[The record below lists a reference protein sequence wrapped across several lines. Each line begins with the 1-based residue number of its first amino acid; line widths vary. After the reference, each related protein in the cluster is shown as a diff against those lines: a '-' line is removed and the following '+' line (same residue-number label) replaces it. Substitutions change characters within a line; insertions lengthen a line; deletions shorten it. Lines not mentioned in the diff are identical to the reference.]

1 MVSFTAQRT
10 GTSTA
15 KSDGGSRLV
24 VWASQLSPPLGWH
37 RYPERRNLGRKGEI
51 MTAESGLKWFLRFI
65 SITTVP
71 AFVAAVMPQ
80 SWVVFMIHE
89 LDPEIS
95 IGILVTYL
103 WRIVMLLYAFVGL
116 LCLFFAADIR
126 RYLPLIWV
134 LGVGTVIFT
143 VIGLIALFAGVVP
156 EHRTRLFWIVFGD
169 FADGLAKGIVLVAL
183 LSRIPRLALRRWD
196 RQDCN
201 GMDNQR

>member
-1 MVSFTAQRT
+1 
-10 GTSTA
+10 
-15 KSDGGSRLV
+15 
-24 VWASQLSPPLGWH
+24 
-37 RYPERRNLGRKGEI
+37 

-80 SWVVFMIHE
+80 SWVAFLIHE

-103 WRIVMLLYAFVGL
+103 WRILMLLYAFVGL

-134 LGVGTVIFT
+134 LGIGTVIFT

-156 EHRTRLFWIVFGD
+156 EHRTGLFWIVFGD
-169 FADGLAKGIVLVAL
+169 FADGLAKGVVLVAL
-183 LSRIPRLALRRWD
+183 LSRIPRPAPRRWD

-201 GMDNQR
+201 VMDSQGHGGNP